1 MMSTVK
7 TQPSQKDLIFQLFSR
22 NFCKYEWVYKMAK
35 IYVSFS
41 KHLKEFDIIKTFHI
55 LTTIENREKQTINAV
70 DRNLNNI

>member
-1 MMSTVK
+1 
-7 TQPSQKDLIFQLFSR
+7 
-22 NFCKYEWVYKMAK
+22 MAK

-55 LTTIENREKQTINAV
+55 LTTVENREKQIINAV